1 MCNIAFNCN
10 AKNNLIIISNPK
22 YKRNVNVIKEEIIC
36 NNWIKE
42 KEIIM

>member
-10 AKNNLIIISNPK
+10 AKNNNEENTINK